1 MEDNLGISEHVW
13 HGSALL
19 WHESMGASV
28 VNIKNVHER
37 FTGIKIRVDGHS
49 LLAISAYLPT
59 SGKDDEYLD
68 CLCQLSNFITDNTSV
83 HDTVLIGTDANCSD
97 KSTSRRLNSLE
108 KFCMDHSLLKM
119 KMSEPTFHHSNGVS
133 SSNIDFFLISDN
145 ISTRLSN
152 GSPSVTCCTHR
163 TFPAMTHSL
172 LHYLYSHL
180 K

>member
-1 MEDNLGISEHVW
+1 MQLISFNIEGFYRNSLYLQQLISELSPKLIFLQEIWVPYSEEANLNSVFPTYSVQISTPDQFTPVEDNLGISEHVW

-83 HDTVLIGTDANCSD
+83 HDTVLIQVQMQT
-97 KSTSRRLNSLE
+97 
-108 KFCMDHSLLKM
+108 
-119 KMSEPTFHHSNGVS
+119 VQ
-133 SSNIDFFLISDN
+133 IDQLRAD
-145 ISTRLSN
+145 
-152 GSPSVTCCTHR
+152 
-163 TFPAMTHSL
+163 
-172 LHYLYSHL
+172 
-180 K
+180 